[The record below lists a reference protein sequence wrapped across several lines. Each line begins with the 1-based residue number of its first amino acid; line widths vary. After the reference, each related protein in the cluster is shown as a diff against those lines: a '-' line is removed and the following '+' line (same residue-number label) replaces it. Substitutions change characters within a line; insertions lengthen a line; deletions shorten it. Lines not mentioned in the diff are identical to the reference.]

1 MSAPVADRTRTRR
14 PSVSVGWK
22 GTGPTA
28 STTTT
33 REAPARRI
41 PAQRGSVTVPAQ
53 RRGSGAAKAAYARR
67 DQRNRRLVGAPRRAG
82 QKVTTGGRAQFVLLI
97 MALLATALVL
107 TLWLS
112 TAAAADSYTLQDART
127 AARDLTEQSE
137 RLHREVA
144 GMESAPALAQRA
156 TELGMVPV
164 QDPARLVVAPDGTV
178 TVVGEPSA
186 ATRPAAPVAPIAPAP
201 ADPAQ
206 PAAPAPADPAQPA
219 AAAPGDP
226 MPAQAPAPSQHAA
239 DAGAQQQTPQDAQAP
254 ANPNAEAAT
263 QEQQEPRGGAAQDQ
277 QAAQAPAPT
286 GGGAG

>member
-14 PSVSVGWK
+14 PSVSVDWK
-22 GTGPTA
+22 GT
-28 STTTT
+28 
-33 REAPARRI
+33 EAPARRI
-41 PAQRGSVTVPAQ
+41 PAQRGTVTVPAQ
-53 RRGSGAAKAAYARR
+53 RRGSGAAEAAYARR
-67 DQRNRRLVGAPRRAG
+67 DQRTRRLVGTPRRAG

-144 GMESAPALAQRA
+144 AMESAPALAQRA

-164 QDPARLVVAPDGTV
+164 QDPARLVVGPDGAV

-186 ATRPAAPVAPIAPAP
+186 ATRPAPPVAPVAAAP
-201 ADPAQ
+201 ADAAR
-206 PAAPAPADPAQPA
+206 PAAPAAPAN
-219 AAAPGDP
+219 P
-226 MPAQAPAPSQHAA
+226 MPAQAPAQSQLAA
-239 DAGAQQQTPQDAQAP
+239 DAGAQQETQQTRQQDTQQNVQQGAP

-263 QEQQEPRGGAAQDQ
+263 QEQQEPQGGAAAQDQ

>member
-14 PSVSVGWK
+14 PSVSVSWR
-22 GTGPTA
+22 GT
-28 STTTT
+28 
-33 REAPARRI
+33 EAPSRRI

-67 DQRNRRLVGAPRRAG
+67 DQRTRRLVGTPRRAG
-82 QKVTTGGRAQFVLLI
+82 QKTATGGRAQFVLLI
-97 MALLATALVL
+97 MALLATGLVL

-127 AARDLTEQSE
+127 AARNLTEQSE

-144 GMESAPALAQRA
+144 SMESAPALAQRA

-164 QDPARLVVAPDGTV
+164 QDPARLVVGPDGAV
-178 TVVGEPSA
+178 TVVGEPAA
-186 ATRPAAPVAPIAPAP
+186 ATRPAAPVPAVQAAPPAPAAPAAGQPAPAAPEAP
-201 ADPAQ
+201 ADP
-206 PAAPAPADPAQPA
+206 
-219 AAAPGDP
+219 G
-226 MPAQAPAPSQHAA
+226 PAQAPAQSQLAA
-239 DAGAQQQTPQDAQAP
+239 DAGAQQDASQGESAQAAP

-263 QEQQEPRGGAAQDQ
+263 QEQQGQGTQAQDQ

>member
-14 PSVSVGWK
+14 PSVSVDWER
-22 GTGPTA
+22 TG
-28 STTTT
+28 ST

-67 DQRNRRLVGAPRRAG
+67 DQRTRRLGGTPRAG
-82 QKVTTGGRAQFVLLI
+82 QRTTTGGRAQFVLLI

-127 AARDLTEQSE
+127 AARDLTERSE

-144 GMESAPALAQRA
+144 AMESAPALAQRA
-156 TELGMVPV
+156 AELGMVPV
-164 QDPARLVVAPDGTV
+164 QDPARLVVAPDGAV

-186 ATRPAAPVAPIAPAP
+186 ATRPATPAP
-201 ADPAQ
+201 A
-206 PAAPAPADPAQPA
+206 AP
-219 AAAPGDP
+219 
-226 MPAQAPAPSQHAA
+226 
-239 DAGAQQQTPQDAQAP
+239 
-254 ANPNAEAAT
+254 
-263 QEQQEPRGGAAQDQ
+263 
-277 QAAQAPAPT
+277 
-286 GGGAG
+286 

>member
-14 PSVSVGWK
+14 PSVSVSWT
-22 GTGPTA
+22 GT
-28 STTTT
+28 
-33 REAPARRI
+33 EAPSRRI

-53 RRGSGAAKAAYARR
+53 RRGSGAAEAAYARR
-67 DQRNRRLVGAPRRAG
+67 DQRTRRLVGTPRRAG
-82 QKVTTGGRAQFVLLI
+82 QRTATGGRAQFVLLI
-97 MALLATALVL
+97 MALLVTGLVL

-127 AARDLTEQSE
+127 AARNLTEQSE

-144 GMESAPALAQRA
+144 SMESAPALAQRA

-164 QDPARLVVAPDGTV
+164 QDPARLVVGPDGAV
-178 TVVGEPSA
+178 TVVGEPAA
-186 ATRPAAPVAPIAPAP
+186 ATRPAAPAPAQPAP
-201 ADPAQ
+201 AAPAAGQ
-206 PAAPAPADPAQPA
+206 PAAPAAPEAPA
-219 AAAPGDP
+219 DP
-226 MPAQAPAPSQHAA
+226 MPAQAPAQSQLAV
-239 DAGAQQQTPQDAQAP
+239 DAGAQQDAPQGESAQAAP

-263 QEQQEPRGGAAQDQ
+263 QEQQEQPEQGAQAQDH